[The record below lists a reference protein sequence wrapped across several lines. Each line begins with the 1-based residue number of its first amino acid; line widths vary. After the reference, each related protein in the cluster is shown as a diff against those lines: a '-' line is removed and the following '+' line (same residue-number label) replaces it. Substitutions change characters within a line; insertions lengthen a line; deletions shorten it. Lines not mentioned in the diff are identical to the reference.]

1 LGFHLTVRPA
11 NDLEGADELL
21 LTVVAKTL
29 LADKAYDANSRVIE
43 ALKASKQTIVIPERS
58 QESMTMDYTKLVIE

>member
-1 LGFHLTVRPA
+1 LGLTVRPA

-29 LADKAYDANSRVIE
+29 LAYKAYDANSRVIE

>member
-43 ALKASKQTIVIPERS
+43 ALKASKQ
-58 QESMTMDYTKLVIE
+58 